1 MIDFTK
7 LTGIE
12 HGGKVVTQIE
22 DSTGRVLWALQ
33 SGAKAVLRVEKITAT
48 TYAGETSY
56 ADEQFLA
63 LDIYP
68 KTNGTVKITYGGL
81 TKIIKDTSGVEEPN
95 AQMVYFGTF
104 NGVSDGVATP
114 DSGELTIE
122 GQFYAFGCG
131 TYASGYKATGQTYSY
146 CACITNVTEWG
157 EITAIPLNA
166 FYDCDALTSVVI
178 PEGVTDIGNY
188 AFYECNALT
197 SVVIPNAVKRIGNF
211 AFHSCTGFT
220 SVVVPEGVTHIGD
233 RAFQYCDNAASFT
246 FPSSLQEIGAGATF
260 KNLNSGVPY
269 TVKMLATVPPTY
281 TGGDSSIVQQNGT
294 SKCTN
299 IVVPKGCGD
308 AYKTAAGWSKHEKF
322 IVEAS

>member
-12 HGGKVVTQIE
+12 HDGKVVTQIE
-22 DSTGRVLWALQ
+22 DSSGRILWAVKK
-33 SGAKAVLRVEKITAT
+33 GTKAILTVKKLVKD
-48 TYAGETSY
+48 TYAGETAY
-56 ADEQFLA
+56 TGEEFAAIDV
-63 LDIYP
+63 YP
-68 KTNGTVKITYGGL
+68 TTNGNVKITYGGL
-81 TKIIKDTSGVEEPN
+81 TKTITDTSGVAEPN
-95 AQMVYFGTF
+95 AQTVYFGTF

-131 TYASGYKATGQTYSY
+131 AYASGYKGEQVYST
-146 CACITNVTEWG
+146 CSCITNVTEWG

-188 AFYECNALT
+188 AFYDCNALT

-233 RAFQYCDNAASFT
+233 RAFRYCDNVASFT
-246 FPSSLQEIGAGATF
+246 LPSSLQEIGEGATF

-281 TGGDSSIVQQNGT
+281 TGGDGFIVQQSGT

-308 AYKTAAGWSKHEKF
+308 AYKTAAGWSKHAKL